1 MRFDAKSYD
10 KLFPRPK
17 EAPKVESN
25 VETFKPT
32 EEEQELQDDIDTV
45 EELLEEEQE
54 DVSEGSGEEVE
65 NERNSGLDT
74 E

>member
-17 EAPKVESN
+17 ETPKVESN

-32 EEEQELQDDIDTV
+32 EEEQELQNDIEPVDEIV
-45 EELLEEEQE
+45 EEEQV
-54 DVSEGSGEEVE
+54 DVDESSGEEDE
-65 NERNSGLDT
+65 NERDSGLDT